1 MLTYAK
7 VVCGR
12 RYVCTPKQL
21 WEWFE
26 PLMEDNEPL
35 KAGRMMDDTP
45 MCVCT
50 PSACSHDR
58 KQR

>member
-1 MLTYAK
+1 MVY
-7 VVCGR
+7 R

-45 MCVCT
+45 MCVR
-50 PSACSHDR
+50 SARLALVHLR
-58 KQR
+58 